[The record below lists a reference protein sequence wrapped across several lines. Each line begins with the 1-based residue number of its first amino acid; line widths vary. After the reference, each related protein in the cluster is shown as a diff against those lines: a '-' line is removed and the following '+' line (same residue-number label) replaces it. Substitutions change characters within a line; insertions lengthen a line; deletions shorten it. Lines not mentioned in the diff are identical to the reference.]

1 MTALT
6 SKLRPDSLKRGA
18 GDLRATSISSAKGR
32 LMAKGEDETMD
43 RRPGHP
49 APIGKDKAKPSRG
62 VGQPIRPEAPEAP
75 APQSTIPAMKAPH
88 RENGDDESR
97 QDGAIAKD

>member
-1 MTALT
+1 
-6 SKLRPDSLKRGA
+6 
-18 GDLRATSISSAKGR
+18 
-32 LMAKGEDETMD
+32 MAKGEDETMD

-75 APQSTIPAMKAPH
+75 APQSTIPAMKAP
-88 RENGDDESR
+88 RENGDQEPK
-97 QDGAIAKD
+97 QDDAMARN